1 MKKILLMGNP
11 NVGKSVFFNR
21 LTGANVI
28 ESNYP
33 GTTVDY
39 AKGYMKVSSEWHN
52 EACSKCAIKR
62 AEREEGTEDFEII
75 DVPGTFSLEP
85 KDKAEEVAVKMLEE
99 EKGALVICV
108 VDASKIERGLYL
120 TLEIIERGYPVVLA
134 LNMWDV
140 AEDKN
145 MQIDIKK
152 LKSILNIPVIPTIAI
167 SGKGFKEVVLSLKEV
182 TSVGIKEIMEK
193 VRKIK

>member
-1 MKKILLMGNP
+1 MRKILLMGNP

-39 AKGYMKVSSEWHN
+39 AKGYMKVSSGLYIGP
-52 EACSKCAIKR
+52 CSKCAIKC
-62 AEREEGTEDFEII
+62 AEGEENTEDFEII

-85 KDKAEEVAVKMLEE
+85 KDKAEEVAVRMLEE
-99 EKGALVICV
+99 EKGILVICV

-120 TLEIIERGYPVVLA
+120 CLEIIEKGYPVVLA

-145 MQIDIKK
+145 VQIDIEE
-152 LKSILNIPVIPTIAI
+152 LKSILNIPVVPTIAI
-167 SGKGFKEVVLSLKEV
+167 SGKGFKEVVLSIKKAA
-182 TSVGIKEIMEK
+182 SVGVNEIMEK
-193 VRKIK
+193 VGEIK

>member
-39 AKGYMKVSSEWHN
+39 AKGYMKGDS
-52 EACSKCAIKR
+52 
-62 AEREEGTEDFEII
+62 EDFEII
-75 DVPGTFSLEP
+75 DVPGTFSLES

-108 VDASKIERGLYL
+108 IDASKIERGLYL
-120 TLEIIERGYPVVLA
+120 ALEIIERGYPVVLA

-145 MQIDIKK
+145 IQIDIEK
-152 LKSILNIPVIPTIAI
+152 LKSILNIPVVPTIAI
-167 SGKGFKEVVLSLKEV
+167 SGKGFKEVVLSLKK
-182 TSVGIKEIMEK
+182 TASVRVNEITERVGEIK
-193 VRKIK
+193 

>member
-39 AKGYMKVSSEWHN
+39 AKGYMKVS
-52 EACSKCAIKR
+52 
-62 AEREEGTEDFEII
+62 TEDFEII

-85 KDKAEEVAVKMLEE
+85 KDKAEEIAVKMLEE

-108 VDASKIERGLYL
+108 IDASKIERGLYL
-120 TLEIIERGYPVVLA
+120 ALEIIERGYPVVLA

-145 MQIDIKK
+145 MQIDVEK
-152 LKSILNIPVIPTIAI
+152 LKSILNIPVVPTIAI
-167 SGKGFKEVVLSLKEV
+167 SGKGFKEVVLS
-182 TSVGIKEIMEK
+182 IKKAALIGVNEIMEK
-193 VRKIK
+193 VGEMK

>member
-1 MKKILLMGNP
+1 MKVLLMGHP

-21 LTGANVI
+21 LTGSNVI

-39 AKGYMKVSSEWHN
+39 TKGYMRLENRDVEV
-52 EACSKCAIKR
+52 
-62 AEREEGTEDFEII
+62 I

-99 EKGALVICV
+99 GKDAIIVCVI
-108 VDASKIERGLYL
+108 DSSKIERGLYL
-120 TLEIIERGYPVVLA
+120 ALEIIEKGYPVIIA

-140 AEDKN
+140 AKDKN
-145 MQIDIKK
+145 IEIDVKALEK
-152 LKSILNIPVIPTIAI
+152 ILGVPVIPTVAI
-167 SGKGFKEVVLSLKEV
+167 SGE
-182 TSVGIKEIMEK
+182 GIKEIVSRIKEAAPVKIEK
-193 VRKIK
+193 IIKNVGG

>member
-1 MKKILLMGNP
+1 MKILLMGHP
-11 NVGKSVFFNR
+11 NVGKSAVFNR

-39 AKGYMKVSSEWHN
+39 TKGYM
-52 EACSKCAIKR
+52 R
-62 AEREEGTEDFEII
+62 MRGEDITVV

-99 EKGALVICV
+99 ERDAVVICII
-108 VDASKIERGLYL
+108 DSSKIERGLYL
-120 TLEIIERGYPVVLA
+120 TLEIMERGYPVMLA

-145 MQIDIKK
+145 VDIDVEK
-152 LKSILNIPVIPTIAI
+152 LRKVLGIPVIPTVAI
-167 SGKGFKEVVLSLKEV
+167 SGE
-182 TSVGIKEIMEK
+182 GIGELI
-193 VRKIK
+193 RKIKEARAVEVDKIIKKAGGIDETNR